1 MTQLSRRIAHL
12 DMDAFYA
19 SVELLRY
26 PQLRGLPVVIAG
38 RIEHKPRVQANG
50 QIQFS
55 RLSDYVGRG
64 VVTTSTYEARAL
76 GVYSAMG
83 VMKAAQL
90 APQAI
95 LLPANFTA
103 YRHYSRLFKAAVA
116 KIAPEIEDSGIDEI
130 YIDLTNLPDDSHIL
144 ENRIKQAVMNVTGLT
159 CSIAI
164 TPNKLLAKIG
174 SDLNKPNGV
183 TILSV
188 EDVPSR
194 IWPLPVRKIN
204 GIGPKAEKKLITLG
218 ITTIGQLAEAEL
230 HWLQLHFGSSYAL
243 WLYKVSRGIDDRPV
257 LTHAEPKSISR
268 ETTFE
273 RDLHPIHDRSIL
285 TMELISLCNR
295 VAKDLNRKAYQG
307 RTIGIK
313 IRFEDFNTITRDIT
327 LGNSVVDAVAILSA
341 TRNCLRR
348 VKLNKKIRLLGVR
361 ISSLV
366 APPAQIQ
373 LLEGLYQTE
382 LPLFHHI

>member
-1 MTQLSRRIAHL
+1 MTQSSRRIAHL

-26 PQLRGLPVVIAG
+26 PRLKGLPVVIAG
-38 RIEHKPRVQANG
+38 RAEHKPQIQADG
-50 QIQFS
+50 QLQFS
-55 RLSDYVGRG
+55 RLSDYTGRG
-64 VVTTSTYEARAL
+64 VITTSTYEARAL
-76 GVYSAMG
+76 GIYSAMG

-95 LLPANFTA
+95 LLPVDFTA
-103 YRHYSRLFKAAVA
+103 YRHYSRLFKAAVVE
-116 KIAPEIEDSGIDEI
+116 IAPEIEDSGIDEI
-130 YIDLTNLPDDSHIL
+130 YIDLTTLADDSYTL
-144 ENRIKQAVMNVTGLT
+144 AKRIKQAVLNATGLT

-174 SDLNKPNGV
+174 SDLNKPDGV
-183 TILSV
+183 TILSA
-188 EDVPSR
+188 EDIPTR
-194 IWPLPVRKIN
+194 IWPLPARKIN

-230 HWLQLHFGSSYAL
+230 HWLQIHFSHNYAI
-243 WLYKVSRGIDDRPV
+243 WLYEAARGIDDRPV
-257 LTHAEPKSISR
+257 LTCSEPKSVSR

-273 RDLHPIHDRSIL
+273 RDLHPIRDRSIL
-285 TMELISLCNR
+285 TAELIALCKR
-295 VAKDLNRKAYQG
+295 VANDLNRKAYQG

-327 LGNSVVDAVAILSA
+327 LGKSVIDATAILSA

-348 VKLNKKIRLLGVR
+348 VKLDKKIRLLGVR
-361 ISSLV
+361 VSSLV
-366 APPAQIQ
+366 ALAEMQP
-373 LLEGLYQTE
+373 LEDLHQVE
-382 LPLFHHI
+382 LPLSSNR